1 MNAFPNR
8 GLIFWPI
15 GTGDSTTIVVDN
27 EEGVILQIDLRQ
39 MECAAVKDD
48 PHVPIIDIL
57 KQELPQVDRK
67 PYLAVF
73 ALTHPDQDHCQG
85 FSQLLKEV
93 TVGELW
99 FSPRIFREYHKDLC
113 DDASAFKKEAMR
125 RVNKTITGKGKVS
138 SGDRVHIIGYDE
150 LLQEEEFEGFPSNQ
164 LTVPGNFITELDGRD
179 YADHFRAFVHAPFK
193 DDIERERND
202 TSLAFQI
209 VLVDGEVSGYAML
222 IGDHDYPTLK
232 RIFDRTTDKNN
243 LAWNVLL
250 APHHCSKGVMYWCE
264 EEEKEETLRQD
275 VLDAIEKAAS
285 DPGYIV
291 SSSEP
296 IPKSNEAGD
305 NPPHAIAKN
314 RYEEIAPD
322 GFVCT
327 QEHGGKDH
335 PQPIIFEVTTAGFTY
350 WGSQV
355 AKAAGLTSLAKA
367 IEQARGGTAP
377 PSDRVG
383 FGANQ

>member
-1 MNAFPNR
+1 MKGFPKR
-8 GLIFWPI
+8 GFIFWPV
-15 GTGDSTTIVVDN
+15 GTGDSTTIVVDK
-27 EEGVILQIDLRQ
+27 EDGIILQIDLRH
-39 MECAAVKDD
+39 MECATEEDD

-57 KQELPQVDRK
+57 KQELPELNEK
-67 PYLAVF
+67 PHLSVF
-73 ALTHPDQDHCQG
+73 ALTHPDKDHCQG
-85 FSQLLKEV
+85 FSQLIKEV
-93 TVGELW
+93 TIGELW

-113 DDASAFKKEAMR
+113 EDASAFKKEAMR
-125 RVNKTITGKGKVS
+125 RVKKTITSKGNVG
-138 SGDRVHIIGYDE
+138 SGDRVHIIGYDD
-150 LLQEEEFEGFPSNQ
+150 LLKEEEFEGFPQDQ
-164 LTVPGNFITELDGRD
+164 LTVPGNSITELNGED
-179 YADHFRAFVHAPFK
+179 YSDCFNAFVHAPFK
-193 DDIERERND
+193 DDSEGERND
-202 TSLAFQI
+202 TSLAFRI
-209 VLVDGEVSGYAML
+209 ALSDGEVTGFAML
-222 IGDHDYPTLK
+222 LGDHCYPTVK

-243 LAWNVLL
+243 LAWNVFL
-250 APHHCSKGVMYWCE
+250 APHHCSKGVMYWCDE
-264 EEEKEETLRQD
+264 GEKEETLRQG

-291 SSSEP
+291 ASSEP

-335 PQPIIFEVTTAGFTY
+335 PQPIIFEVTTAGLTY
-350 WGSQV
+350 WESQV

-367 IEQARGGTAP
+367 IEQARGGAAP

-383 FGANQ
+383 FGENR

>member
-1 MNAFPNR
+1 MNGFPKR

-39 MECAAVKDD
+39 MECSAEKDD

-57 KQELPQVDRK
+57 KQELPKVAQK

-73 ALTHPDQDHCQG
+73 ALTHPDKDHCQG

-125 RVNKTITGKGKVS
+125 RVKKTITDQGKVS

-150 LLQEEEFEGFPSNQ
+150 LLKEEEFEGFPKDQ
-164 LTVPGNFITELDGRD
+164 LTVPGNFITELDGSD
-179 YADHFRAFVHAPFK
+179 YADHFKAFVHAPFK
-193 DDIERERND
+193 DDSSGERND

-209 VLVDGEVSGYAML
+209 ALSDAEVTGFAML
-222 IGDHDYPTLK
+222 LGDHRYPTVK
-232 RIFDRTTDKNN
+232 RIFDITTDKNN
-243 LAWNVLL
+243 LAWNVFL
-250 APHHCSKGVMYWCE
+250 APHHCSKGVMYWHDE
-264 EEEKEETLRQD
+264 GEKEEILRQD
-275 VLDAIEKAAS
+275 ILDAIEKAAS

-291 SSSEP
+291 TSSEP

-305 NPPHAIAKN
+305 NPPHAVAKN

-322 GFVCT
+322 GFMCT
-327 QEHGGKDH
+327 HEHGGIDH
-335 PQPIIFEVTTAGFTY
+335 PLPIIFEVTSTGLKY
-350 WGSQV
+350 WGGQV
-355 AKAAGLTSLAKA
+355 AKAAGLTFLAKA
-367 IEQARGGTAP
+367 IERARGGAVP

-383 FGANQ
+383 FGENQ